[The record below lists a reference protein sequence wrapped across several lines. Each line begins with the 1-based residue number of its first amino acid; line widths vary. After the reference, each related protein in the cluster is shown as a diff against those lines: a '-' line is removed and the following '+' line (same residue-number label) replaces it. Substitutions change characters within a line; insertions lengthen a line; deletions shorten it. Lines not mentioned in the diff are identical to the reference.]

1 MEDLWKRA
9 KTFAEEAAKKSQSL
23 TPSSSRIADLVS
35 ETAKKSKELAAE
47 ASKKADI
54 LKSAALRQADQI
66 KSFSDTI
73 AIPPQFA
80 AIASAATSAATSP
93 PSATPQEL
101 EKFGVT
107 DDLRSF
113 VKGLTSTTFQN
124 FPLSS
129 DESEGSDVTTVGSN
143 VRKDLNEFQEKHATL
158 VLTTVKEISRLRYEL
173 CPRAMKER
181 HFWKIYFTLVNTH
194 VAPTEAK
201 GYEQSRDHR
210 TVCECYCG
218 NMQERLLERVS
229 LHWREGWC
237 SSPCSHCCTG
247 HFSSLGN
254 GRKMQCDTNKVAVEI
269 WILTDEKKAKEVQL
283 RAAAE
288 QNVDPKEEQPAVTG
302 GTGKAEAIGG
312 NVKSR
317 PSNSSST
324 EQDLDTFLLGDLEDS
339 DEAPDDG
346 EGSFDDDFDK
356 IGNSDV
362 EDEKHV
368 KKTAATV

>member
-1 MEDLWKRA
+1 M
-9 KTFAEEAAKKSQSL
+9 
-23 TPSSSRIADLVS
+23 
-35 ETAKKSKELAAE
+35 
-47 ASKKADI
+47 
-54 LKSAALRQADQI
+54 
-66 KSFSDTI
+66 
-73 AIPPQFA
+73 
-80 AIASAATSAATSP
+80 
-93 PSATPQEL
+93 
-101 EKFGVT
+101 
-107 DDLRSF
+107 
-113 VKGLTSTTFQN
+113 
-124 FPLSS
+124 
-129 DESEGSDVTTVGSN
+129 TTVGSN

-194 VAPTEAK
+194 VAP
-201 GYEQSRDHR
+201 YEKQ
-210 TVCECYCG
+210 Y
-218 NMQERLLERVS
+218 MQ
-229 LHWREGWC
+229 
-237 SSPCSHCCTG
+237 
-247 HFSSLGN
+247 
-254 GRKMQCDTNKVAVEI
+254 
-269 WILTDEKKAKEVQL
+269 EVQL

>member
-1 MEDLWKRA
+1 MQCNSHSLYHTLSFPIVKSFFLLHLHSPLSLLFLSPPEPSMEDLWKRA
-9 KTFAEEAAKKSQSL
+9 KTFAEEAAKKSQAL

-47 ASKKADI
+47 ASKHADI

-66 KSFSDTI
+66 KSFSDTL
-73 AIPPQFA
+73 AIPPQLA
-80 AIASAATSAATSP
+80 AIASAATASADADASP
-93 PSATPQEL
+93 QDL
-101 EKFGVT
+101 HKFGVT

-124 FPLSS
+124 FPLTS
-129 DESEGSDVTTVGSN
+129 DEPEGSDVATVGSN
-143 VRKDLNEFQEKHATL
+143 VRKDLNEFQERHATL

-173 CPRAMKER
+173 CPRTMKER

-194 VAPTEAK
+194 VAP
-201 GYEQSRDHR
+201 YEKQYM
-210 TVCECYCG
+210 E
-218 NMQERLLERVS
+218 
-229 LHWREGWC
+229 
-237 SSPCSHCCTG
+237 
-247 HFSSLGN
+247 
-254 GRKMQCDTNKVAVEI
+254 
-269 WILTDEKKAKEVQL
+269 EVQL

-288 QNVDPKEEQPAVTG
+288 LNTDTEVEQPAVTG
-302 GTGKAEAIGG
+302 GTGKAEATGK
-312 NVKSR
+312 NVKGR

-339 DEAPDDG
+339 DDAPDDG

-362 EDEKHV
+362 EDEKAEKHV
-368 KKTAATV
+368 KKTTATV

>member
-54 LKSAALRQADQI
+54 LKTAALRQADQI

-73 AIPPQFA
+73 A
-80 AIASAATSAATSP
+80 SAATAPPPAAAP
-93 PSATPQEL
+93 L
-101 EKFGVT
+101 DFEKFGVT

-124 FPLSS
+124 FPLTS
-129 DESEGSDVTTVGSN
+129 DEPEGSDVSTVGSN

-194 VAPTEAK
+194 VAP
-201 GYEQSRDHR
+201 
-210 TVCECYCG
+210 
-218 NMQERLLERVS
+218 
-229 LHWREGWC
+229 
-237 SSPCSHCCTG
+237 
-247 HFSSLGN
+247 
-254 GRKMQCDTNKVAVEI
+254 
-269 WILTDEKKAKEVQL
+269 
-283 RAAAE
+283 
-288 QNVDPKEEQPAVTG
+288 
-302 GTGKAEAIGG
+302 
-312 NVKSR
+312 
-317 PSNSSST
+317 
-324 EQDLDTFLLGDLEDS
+324 
-339 DEAPDDG
+339 
-346 EGSFDDDFDK
+346 
-356 IGNSDV
+356 
-362 EDEKHV
+362 
-368 KKTAATV
+368 